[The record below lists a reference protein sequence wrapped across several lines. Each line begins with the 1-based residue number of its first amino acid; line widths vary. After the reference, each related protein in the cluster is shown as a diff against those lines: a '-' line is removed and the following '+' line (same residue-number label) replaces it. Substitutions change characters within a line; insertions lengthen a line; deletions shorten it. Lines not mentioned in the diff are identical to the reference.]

1 MATATTENIMPLVKM
16 ISKRLKESYEAKE
29 VILFGSYAR
38 GEAHEDSDIDLLVI
52 ADTKERLHERIATVL
67 KLLRGLIRYTPLS
80 PIVLTPDELE
90 IQLKK
95 HNQFIEEIIETGLR
109 I

>member
-1 MATATTENIMPLVKM
+1 MASVTTENIMSLASL
-16 ISKRLKESYEAKE
+16 ISKRLKEDYGAKE

-52 ADTKERLHERIATVL
+52 ADTKERFFERIAAVL
-67 KLLRGLIRYTPLS
+67 KLLRGLIRYIPLS
-80 PIVLTPDELE
+80 PIVLTPEE
-90 IQLKK
+90 VEMQLKK
-95 HNQFIEEIIETGLR
+95 HNQFIEEILETGLK

>member
-1 MATATTENIMPLVKM
+1 MATVTTENIMSIVSLIAK
-16 ISKRLKESYEAKE
+16 KLKEEYRAKE

-95 HNQFIEEIIETGLR
+95 HNQFIEEIIERGIR